1 MTQDIHDW
9 AHLPFPKSL
18 PEFQKLFPDDAACGA
33 YLEAAKWP
41 QGFRCPW
48 CGVKGDPYRF
58 ANRPGVLRC
67 KACRKDVALTAD
79 TVMERTHTP
88 LSTWFWGAYL
98 VSSLTPGLS
107 ALQFQRQIGL
117 SRYETAFQILHKL
130 RAGMVRP
137 DRDRIGKPGTADH
150 VEID

>member
-9 AHLPFPKSL
+9 AHLPFPKTL
-18 PEFQKLFPDDAACGA
+18 PEFQKLFPDDAACA
-33 YLEAAKWP
+33 SYLEAAKWP

-67 KACRKDVALTAD
+67 KACRKDAALTAD

-98 VSSLTPGLS
+98 VSSLTPGLLYS
-107 ALQFQRQIGL
+107 GEWEHPTV
-117 SRYETAFQILHKL
+117 SGH
-130 RAGMVRP
+130 G
-137 DRDRIGKPGTADH
+137 
-150 VEID
+150 